1 MKQKAATRPA
11 PDAATGSEPAQPS
24 ARSLAALVALGVAGA
39 LLSVFLWLQLVLARS
54 GGPSVCGPEDG
65 GSCGMLWDGAFARA
79 VQGTTGLPVA
89 AWGLVWALVALA
101 LPLLELVRQ
110 GESGAASGLVAG
122 VRWTAAAGF
131 GAALGLATA
140 SLAAGALCVG
150 CLVMQ
155 AIAAAYAAIA
165 LIAWR
170 RLPFADA
177 GRGAAMAG
185 GLALSAFLLL
195 LYPGQKTPE
204 PASSAD
210 VLARA
215 AQSASAAASP
225 GTAGAP
231 SSAPSADLSRAPG
244 TGDPA
249 RDKQLQEF
257 VANLPPEGKQALS
270 DSLAVYRQAPAAP
283 PARTRTLVG
292 PASAPVRITDFT
304 DVRCPHCADLHGA
317 LLYLRQNAP
326 ADGFAIDSRQ
336 FPLDGACNPAVRQS
350 GGDPVR
356 CLAAKAQICMEGH
369 PAFFDYAGS
378 LFARQR
384 SLTVD
389 QVYALAAPYK
399 PRPQMEACVTSA
411 ETQARVEEDAREATR
426 HDFDGTP
433 LVLVNGRKGSSYG
446 PFLYAMV
453 LTRGVPDHPAF
464 ASLPAPRPHGHVH

>member
-1 MKQKAATRPA
+1 MKQKAAPRPPAADAVATA
-11 PDAATGSEPAQPS
+11 PPG

-39 LLSVFLWLQLVLARS
+39 LLSTFLWLQLVLARS
-54 GGPSVCGPEDG
+54 GGPSVCGPGSG
-65 GSCGMLWDGAFARA
+65 GSCGALWDGAFARA

-89 AWGLVWALVALA
+89 GWGLVWAIVALT
-101 LPLLELVRQ
+101 LPLLELVRV
-110 GESGAASGLVAG
+110 GERGASSGLVAG
-122 VRWTAAAGF
+122 VKWTAAAGF
-131 GAALGLATA
+131 GAALGLLTA
-140 SLAAGALCVG
+140 SIAAGALCVG

-155 AIAAAYAAIA
+155 AIAAGYAAIA
-165 LIAWR
+165 LLAWR
-170 RLPFADA
+170 HVPFADS

-215 AQSASAAASP
+215 AQPAANASASPGASPSAAA
-225 GTAGAP
+225 AV
-231 SSAPSADLSRAPG
+231 DQSRAPG

-249 RDKQLQEF
+249 RDKQLREF

-270 DSLAVYRQAPAAP
+270 DSLAVYRESPAAP
-283 PARTRTLVG
+283 PARTRSLVG

-317 LLYLRQNAP
+317 LQYLRVNAP
-326 ADGFAIDSRQ
+326 KDSFAIDSRQ

-350 GGDPVR
+350 GGDAVR
-356 CLAAKAQICMEGH
+356 CLAAKAQVCMEGH
-369 PAFFDYAGS
+369 PAAFDYAGS

-399 PRPQMEACVTSA
+399 PRPAMEACVTSP
-411 ETQARVEEDAREATR
+411 ETQARIEEDAREATR
-426 HDFDGTP
+426 HEFDGTP
-433 LVLVNGRKGSSYG
+433 LVLVNGRKGSAYG

-464 ASLPAPRPHGHVH
+464 ANLPAPREHAHVH

>member
-1 MKQKAATRPA
+1 MKQKAAAAR
-11 PDAATGSEPAQPS
+11 PDAPAEAPVQPS
-24 ARSLAALVALGVAGA
+24 ARSLAALVALGVGGA

-65 GSCGMLWDGAFARA
+65 GSCGALWDGAFARA
-79 VQGTTGLPVA
+79 IQETTGLPVA
-89 AWGLVWALVALA
+89 AWGLVWSLVALA

-110 GESGAASGLVAG
+110 GERGGATGLVSA
-122 VRWTAAAGF
+122 VKWTAAAGF
-131 GAALGLATA
+131 GAALGLFTA
-140 SLAAGALCVG
+140 SVAAGALCVG
-150 CLVMQ
+150 CLAIQ
-155 AIAAAYAAIA
+155 AIAAGYAAIA
-165 LIAWR
+165 LVLWKG
-170 RLPFADA
+170 LPFADA
-177 GRGAAMAG
+177 GRGAALAG

-195 LYPGQKTPE
+195 LYPGQKTPG
-204 PASSAD
+204 PASSTD

-215 AQSASAAASP
+215 AEGAASP
-225 GTAGAP
+225 GNPAATPAAAP
-231 SSAPSADLSRAPG
+231 TTVAAVDQSKAPG

-249 RDKQLQEF
+249 RDKQLREF

-270 DSLAVYRQAPAAP
+270 DSLDIYRKAPAHP
-283 PARTRTLVG
+283 PTRTRSLVG

-317 LLYLRQNAP
+317 LLYLQQNAP
-326 ADGFAIDSRQ
+326 KDSFAIDSRQ
-336 FPLDGACNPAVRQS
+336 FPLDGACNPGVRQT

-356 CLAAKAQICMEGH
+356 CLAAKALVCMEGH

-411 ETQARVEEDAREATR
+411 QTQAVIEEDAREATR

-453 LTRGVPDHPAF
+453 LTGGVPDHPAF
-464 ASLPAPRPHGHVH
+464 ASLPPPREHAHVH

>member
-1 MKQKAATRPA
+1 MKQKAAARPDPVTEASA
-11 PDAATGSEPAQPS
+11 PPG
-24 ARSLAALVALGVAGA
+24 ARSLGALVALGVAGA
-39 LLSVFLWLQLVLARS
+39 LLATFLWLQLVLARS

-65 GSCGMLWDGAFARA
+65 GRCGALWDGPFARGI
-79 VQGTTGLPVA
+79 QDTTGLPVA
-89 AWGLVWALVALA
+89 AWGLVWSLVALA

-110 GESGAASGLVAG
+110 GERGAGAGLVAG
-122 VRWTAAAGF
+122 IKWTAAAGL

-140 SLAAGALCVG
+140 SFAAGALCVG

-155 AIAAAYAAIA
+155 ATAAAYAVIA
-165 LIAWR
+165 LFLWR
-170 RLPFADA
+170 GLPFADA
-177 GRGAAMAG
+177 GRGAALAG

-195 LYPGQKTPE
+195 LYPGHRTPG
-204 PASSAD
+204 PASSTD

-215 AQSASAAASP
+215 AEASGGAAP
-225 GTAGAP
+225 AP
-231 SSAPSADLSRAPG
+231 ATSAPATADAAPAVDQSKAAG

-249 RDKQLQEF
+249 RDKQLREF

-270 DSLAVYRQAPAAP
+270 DSLDVYRKAAAHP
-283 PARTRTLVG
+283 PARARALTG
-292 PASAPVRITDFT
+292 PANAPVRITDFT

-317 LLYLRQNAP
+317 LLYLQQNAP
-326 ADGFAIDSRQ
+326 RDSFAVDSRQ
-336 FPLDGACNPAVRQS
+336 FPLDGACNPAVRQA

-356 CLAAKAQICMEGH
+356 CLAAKAQVCMEGH

-411 ETQARVEEDAREATR
+411 ETQARIEEDAREATR
-426 HDFDGTP
+426 HDFEGTP
-433 LVLVNGRKGSSYG
+433 LVLVNGRQGSSYG

-453 LTRGVPDHPAF
+453 LTRGAADHPAF
-464 ASLPAPRPHGHVH
+464 AGLPSPRPHAHVH